1 MPGILPMK
9 VIKLGTSAQS
19 RIAQACDRCRSKK
32 IRCDG
37 ITPCCSQCA
46 SVGFE
51 CRTSDKL
58 SRRAFP
64 RGYTESLEE
73 RVRSLEQEV
82 RELKD
87 LLDEKDEKIDILSK
101 IRSGSPP
108 SRRPSSEL
116 SPKTVAEEKP
126 LVEHDEPKEDT
137 FKVQQSP
144 DLLDGEADSYFMGAS
159 SGRAFVDTFKAKA
172 KESNKQCPDIKTEAF
187 FASGTAGPSPIGS
200 PSNLS
205 TVKAPPRLVSD
216 QMTNIFFQEWAPLFP
231 VLHRP
236 TFLNLYTQYVA
247 DPEAPKDQHSIAQ
260 LNLVF
265 GIAALSAEWNK
276 QNTESFERQW
286 RDALEIIVGE
296 NTLATLQCLV
306 LAQMFCIAKADYN
319 KLLHYKGVAVSLSH
333 RLGLHQ
339 SQKRFSL
346 DPLTTETRKR
356 VFWCLYTLDCFSAA
370 LLGLPKM
377 LNEIDVHTEY
387 PADIDDE
394 NISERGFQPT
404 LPGESTRVSSALAL
418 YRSSRILAK
427 VLDEIYP
434 ASLSYA
440 LSLRKLRELS
450 DELDTWQNT
459 LPAHLRLE
467 FVQDKPSTKI
477 IGSRSPFLSLAYHYI
492 QTLIH
497 RPAVGSSLGP
507 QASSSVV
514 ALANASKHIIQIVQL
529 LEERR
534 MGFSFCLNR
543 NELLI
548 LCGFALL
555 YQGLD
560 LNRKGK
566 LMQDSQR
573 LVCSIIA
580 VLERNAAYGSA
591 EFKTVAC
598 AMISIPRAPKT
609 VQSTKDGVHM
619 RRKSDANLV
628 TAQSK
633 SKQGRKQLQAIASR
647 FSTGNIRSVKA
658 ENNGERRATVH
669 TFDSNSSIFPRSD
682 HRNSISSTISEPF
695 QAQVG
700 KRRIASGL
708 PAASSPVDLP
718 NLDYLSFG
726 NDIDPTPTYPDV
738 GAVPSS
744 EDVNSDELRKLL
756 GSPPL
761 DVPFEHWF
769 TPPDIHNG
777 CITPSPSMS
786 HLDWG
791 TGTWP
796 IATDVSTQAAAP
808 SNQSF
813 TEEEL
818 TSGEELSIGDMTSEY
833 RGAAMPHP
841 DGFGLEGFDLD
852 FRT

>member
-46 SVGFE
+46 SVSFE

-87 LLDEKDEKIDILSK
+87 LLDEKDEKIDILSR
-101 IRSGSPP
+101 IRANSPP
-108 SRRPSSEL
+108 SRRPSSEI
-116 SPKTVAEEKP
+116 SPKPPVVEEKP
-126 LVEHDEPKEDT
+126 LVEHDEPKEET

-159 SGRAFVDTFKAKA
+159 SGRAFVDTFIAKA
-172 KESNKQCPDIKTEAF
+172 KESSKQCPDVKTDAF
-187 FASGTAGPSPIGS
+187 FVSETANPSLVGS
-200 PSNLS
+200 PSKPL

-236 TFLNLYTQYVA
+236 TFLNLYTHYVA
-247 DPEAPKDQHSIAQ
+247 DPEAPKDQHSVAQ

-265 GIAALSAEWNK
+265 GIAALSTDWN
-276 QNTESFERQW
+276 QQSTESFEPQW
-286 RDALEIIVGE
+286 RDAVEVIVAE

-306 LAQMFCIAKADYN
+306 LAQMYCIAKADYN
-319 KLLHYKGVAVSLSH
+319 KLLHYKGIAISLSH

-356 VFWCLYTLDCFSAA
+356 VFWSFFSAA
-370 LLGLPKM
+370 LLGLPRL
-377 LNEIDVHTEY
+377 LNETDVHTEY
-387 PADIDDE
+387 PTDVDDE

-418 YRSSRILAK
+418 FRGSRILAK
-427 VLDEIYP
+427 VLDELYP
-434 ASLSYA
+434 ASLSYNV
-440 LSLRKLRELS
+440 SLRKLGELS
-450 DELDTWQNT
+450 DELDTWSNA
-459 LPAHLRLE
+459 LPAHLRLD

-477 IGSRSPFLSLAYHYI
+477 TGSRSPFLSLTYQYI
-492 QTLIH
+492 RTLIH
-497 RPAVGSSLGP
+497 RPAVGSSLGS

-529 LEERR
+529 LDERR
-534 MGFSFCLNR
+534 MGFSLCLNKD
-543 NELLI
+543 ELLI
-548 LCGFALL
+548 LCGVALM

-573 LVCSIIA
+573 LICSVIGI
-580 VLERNAAYGSA
+580 LERNAAHGSA

-598 AMISIPRAPKT
+598 AMISIPRAPKV
-609 VQSTKDGVHM
+609 VQATKDGTQV
-619 RRKSDANLV
+619 RRKADANAAA
-628 TAQSK
+628 TQPK
-633 SKQGRKQLQAIASR
+633 NKQGRKQLQAIASR
-647 FSTGNIRSVKA
+647 FSTGNIRAVKA
-658 ENNGERRATVH
+658 ENNADRRATSP
-669 TFDSNSSIFPRSD
+669 TFESKSVFLNSD
-682 HRNSISSTISEPF
+682 HRNSVSSTISDPL
-695 QAQVG
+695 QAQG
-700 KRRIASGL
+700 SKQYAADFI
-708 PAASSPVDLP
+708 PAASSTVDLP

-726 NDIDPTPTYPDV
+726 NDTNPTPTYPDV
-738 GAVPSS
+738 GGIPPFK
-744 EDVNSDELRKLL
+744 EVNADEFTKLL

-761 DVPFEHWF
+761 DVPFDNWF
-769 TPPDIHNG
+769 GPLDVHNQ
-777 CITPSPSMS
+777 CITPSASMN

-791 TGTWP
+791 PGSWP
-796 IATDVSTQAAAP
+796 VCADISNQATAQ

-818 TSGEELSIGDMTSEY
+818 TSGEELSIGDMNNED
-833 RGAAMPHP
+833 RGTTMPHA

-852 FRT
+852 FRP